1 MTNEEFQKLVLEKLV
16 SLDQGQKSLEQ
27 GQKSLESE
35 VSLIKANMATKE
47 DIVKLEQRFDQ
58 LDEKLE
64 KDIHHTMKLTYDK
77 IESIETKFDDR
88 LDNIETDVTYLVAK
102 SARYR
107 NEIDK
112 LKNTRKAKNSL

>member
-1 MTNEEFQKLVLEKLV
+1 MTSDEFQKLVLEELLKINTRLSSV
-16 SLDQGQKSLEQ
+16 ET
-27 GQKSLESE
+27 
-35 VSLIKANMATKE
+35 NMATKQ

-64 KDIHHTMKLTYDK
+64 KDVHNTMKLTYKK

-88 LDNIETDVTYLVAK
+88 LDNIETDVNYLVAK
-102 SARYR
+102 SARYG

-112 LKNTRKAKNSL
+112 LKNHGKTKNSL